1 MPGLRARDDL
11 VDAVLQDSFPAS
23 GPPAFVAGGVSIG
36 RPFRR
41 ESFHDFGPVTARN
54 AGGVAFEMLRS
65 SPTRARKMPDRPISK
80 QLIEKGAEG

>member
-1 MPGLRARDDL
+1 MPGLRARDHL
-11 VDAVLQDSFPAS
+11 VDVALQDSFLRAT
-23 GPPAFVAGGVSIG
+23 GGVSIG

-41 ESFHDFGPVTARN
+41 ESFHDFGSVTARN